1 MKKPA
6 TAGFGLRS
14 GFKMINFDKIS
25 IDQISKRDLLIIIQ
39 ALDYTYEN
47 TKIEDFS
54 KLKDSLLEEL
64 RLLAEVPTQD
74 ELIKILSA

>member
-1 MKKPA
+1 
-6 TAGFGLRS
+6 
-14 GFKMINFDKIS
+14 MINFHKIS

>member
-1 MKKPA
+1 
-6 TAGFGLRS
+6 
-14 GFKMINFDKIS
+14 MINFDNIS
-25 IDQISKRDLLIIIQ
+25 IDQISKRDLLIIIH

>member
-1 MKKPA
+1 
-6 TAGFGLRS
+6 
-14 GFKMINFDKIS
+14 MINFDKIS

-74 ELIKILSA
+74 ELIKMLSA

>member
-1 MKKPA
+1 
-6 TAGFGLRS
+6 
-14 GFKMINFDKIS
+14 MINFDKIS
-25 IDQISKRDLLIIIQ
+25 IEQISKRELLIIIQ

>member
-1 MKKPA
+1 
-6 TAGFGLRS
+6 
-14 GFKMINFDKIS
+14 MINFDKIS

>member
-1 MKKPA
+1 
-6 TAGFGLRS
+6 
-14 GFKMINFDKIS
+14 MINFDKIS

-64 RLLAEVPTQD
+64 RWLAEVPTQD

>member
-1 MKKPA
+1 M
-6 TAGFGLRS
+6 
-14 GFKMINFDKIS
+14 MINFDKIS

>member
-1 MKKPA
+1 
-6 TAGFGLRS
+6 
-14 GFKMINFDKIS
+14 MINFDKIS

-54 KLKDSLLEEL
+54 KLKDSLLEE
-64 RLLAEVPTQD
+64 
-74 ELIKILSA
+74 

>member
-1 MKKPA
+1 
-6 TAGFGLRS
+6 
-14 GFKMINFDKIS
+14 MINFDKIS

-64 RLLAEVPTQD
+64 RLLAEVLTQD

>member
-1 MKKPA
+1 
-6 TAGFGLRS
+6 
-14 GFKMINFDKIS
+14 MINFDKIS
-25 IDQISKRDLLIIIQ
+25 IDQIAKRDLLIIIQ

>member
-1 MKKPA
+1 
-6 TAGFGLRS
+6 
-14 GFKMINFDKIS
+14 MINFDKIS

-74 ELIKILSA
+74 ELIKILRA

>member
-1 MKKPA
+1 MNTGKPSYHLL
-6 TAGFGLRS
+6 FPV
-14 GFKMINFDKIS
+14 
-25 IDQISKRDLLIIIQ
+25 LLIFFSAAVHAQEIHRR
-39 ALDYTYEN
+39 DSVYM
-47 TKIEDFS
+47 KIEDFS

>member
-1 MKKPA
+1 
-6 TAGFGLRS
+6 
-14 GFKMINFDKIS
+14 MINFDKIS

-64 RLLAEVPTQD
+64 RLLAEVPTHD
-74 ELIKILSA
+74 ELVKMLSA

>member
-1 MKKPA
+1 
-6 TAGFGLRS
+6 
-14 GFKMINFDKIS
+14 MINFDKIS

-39 ALDYTYEN
+39 ALDYTYED

-64 RLLAEVPTQD
+64 SLLAEVPTQD

>member
-1 MKKPA
+1 
-6 TAGFGLRS
+6 
-14 GFKMINFDKIS
+14 MINFDKIS
-25 IDQISKRDLLIIIQ
+25 IDQISKRDLLVIIQ